1 MARPQRPVSKALPLF
16 VCEVNSFP
24 CTEVRHE
31 TRCERNQRKEGRK
44 EGRPSR
50 QDSSNGEDQCESKK
64 YKSSRRSTKQ
74 NTYIKNQSLSNVFL
88 FNLNYNR
95 GAYWAH
101 QKIIVI
107 TKWKQFNSFLPFL
120 HWSNRK
126 KLQGTVLIVPF

>member
-44 EGRPSR
+44 AFSPRLFQWWRPMWVEKV
-50 QDSSNGEDQCESKK
+50 QEQQKK
-64 YKSSRRSTKQ
+64 HKTKYVYKKINHCQ
-74 NTYIKNQSLSNVFL
+74 MFL

>member
-74 NTYIKNQSLSNVFL
+74 NTYIKKSITVKCFL
-88 FNLNYNR
+88 FNLKRVKLQQR
-95 GAYWAH
+95 GVLGPSENNCYH
-101 QKIIVI
+101 KMKTIQ
-107 TKWKQFNSFLPFL
+107 FLPSFFAL
-120 HWSNRK
+120 K
-126 KLQGTVLIVPF
+126 